1 VAQSIETSKE
11 HAMGKID
18 KRFLGVGIALG
29 VGLGVATGNTALG
42 LCLGIVFGLV
52 VGRFRAKGEP

>member
-1 VAQSIETSKE
+1 MAHFVQVAKE
-11 HAMGKID
+11 RAMSKID

-52 VGRFRAKGEP
+52 VGRFKAKGEP